1 MVNYIWEL
9 PSWPEFRWDNAAL
22 LRPLGI
28 TRQIQ
33 GKLLAKSEYFGLG
46 IRAEVLTQE
55 AFTTA
60 AIEGEMLDRDSVR
73 SSVARRL
80 GLPTAGLPPEERHI
94 DGLVEMLINAT
105 RNLDEPLTASRLK
118 GWQAALFPT
127 GYSGLSK
134 IVVGDWRRDKEPMQ
148 VVSGPIGKERVHY
161 EAPPA
166 DTVAGEVERFL
177 AWFRTSQNVTDG
189 LVRAAVAHLWFVTI
203 HPFQDGNGR
212 IARAIADMALAQ
224 DENIDFRLYSVSAQI
239 RTEQDDYYDILE
251 RTQKGNGDIS
261 EWIVWFLDCLTRAVQ
276 RSESEIRKVM
286 DKARLWE
293 KLAHLGLNE
302 RQRKVVNRLCDAG
315 PGGFEGG
322 MTNRKYRG
330 ITKTTRETAKR
341 DIGDLVTK
349 GILIKGPG
357 GGRSTSYDL
366 DWSLAAHFDLES
378 SGK

>member
-80 GLPTAGLPPEERHI
+80 GLPTAGLPPAERHI

-127 GYSGLSK
+127 GYSGLRK

-148 VVSGPIGKERVHY
+148 VISGPIGKERVHY

-166 DTVAGEVERFL
+166 DTVASEVERFL

-224 DENIDFRLYSVSAQI
+224 DENIDFRLYSLSAQI

-251 RTQKGNGDIS
+251 RTQKGNGDIT
-261 EWIVWFLDCLTRAVQ
+261 EWIVWFLDCLSRAIQ

-302 RQRKVVNRLCDAG
+302 RQRKVVNQLCDAG

-341 DIGDLVTK
+341 DIGDLVAK
-349 GILIKGPG
+349 GILIKRPG

-366 DWSLAAHFDLES
+366 DWSPAAHFDLES